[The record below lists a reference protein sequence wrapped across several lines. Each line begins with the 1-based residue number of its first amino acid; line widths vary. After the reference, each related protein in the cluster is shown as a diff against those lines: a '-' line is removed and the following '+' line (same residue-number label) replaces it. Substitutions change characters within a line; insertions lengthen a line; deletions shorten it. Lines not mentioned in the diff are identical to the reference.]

1 MPFSRTLVPRA
12 ADGHVRCDET
22 AAKEMRRVSRMILQV
37 LSQSE
42 VERLHA
48 ETLRVLAEVG
58 FRVSHGEALVKFRR
72 AGALVD
78 EANCTVRVPPEM
90 VKKLL
95 AQAPSRLAQGGL
107 NGKVLDVGGG
117 NRYYT
122 SLIIDP
128 FTVDY
133 TDGVRRPVLED
144 VRRHTI
150 IGESLDRVDAMM
162 RMQYPVSDITEPDS
176 CYKTMEVFL
185 LHTTKH
191 TLVYPTCEENCRDWM
206 NVMAVIAEA
215 AGLDLNGTPLMSV
228 AMAVT
233 SPLQV
238 HGPNIEIMKM
248 AMERSYPILSTVC
261 PMAGTTAPYSVAG
274 TMLMANTEALIAVL
288 ITQLYTPGHPVTYG
302 VGPSITDMHTGHDLY
317 YKPEK
322 MLFKIAATQMGTF
335 YGLPIA
341 GEAGGTLTWRAD
353 VQNGAESFAYL
364 LASHAG
370 RQNIIGGLGS
380 LHNANGMSA
389 EQILMQCGLVE
400 MAEYLAAGM
409 DVSEEKL
416 GLDSIRRAGPGGH
429 YLEDDLT
436 LTLLRSNEFFHT
448 AHLDLSG
455 GYDPSA
461 SGAYEMAH
469 QKAEDLLAQY
479 EPTVPAKVQA
489 AIRSFFRE
497 KYRDKSVADK

>member
-1 MPFSRTLVPRA
+1 MSRL
-12 ADGHVRCDET
+12 
-22 AAKEMRRVSRMILQV
+22 ILRV
-37 LSQSE
+37 LSESE
-42 VERLHA
+42 VERLHT

-58 FRVSHGEALVKFRR
+58 FRVTHGEALAKFRR
-72 AGALVD
+72 AGALVN
-78 EANCTVRVPPEM
+78 EADGTVRVPPEM
-90 VKKLL
+90 VKELL
-95 AQAPSRLAQGGL
+95 AQAPSSAAQTGL
-107 NGKVLDVGGG
+107 NGEVLDVGGD

-128 FTVDY
+128 FIVDH

-150 IGESLDRVDAMM
+150 IGESLERVSAMM
-162 RMQYPVSDITEPDS
+162 RMQYPVSDIAEPDS

-185 LHTTKH
+185 LHSTKH
-191 TLVYPTCEENCRDWM
+191 TVIAPTSDKNCRDWM
-206 NVMAVIAEA
+206 DVMAAIAEA
-215 AGLDLNGTPLMSV
+215 AGLDPNGTPLMSV

-248 AMERSYPILSTVC
+248 AMERSYPIRSTVC

-274 TMLMANTEALIAVL
+274 TMLIANTEALIPVL
-288 ITQLYTPGHPVTYG
+288 IAQVYRPGHPVAYG
-302 VGPSITDMHTGHDLY
+302 IGPSITDMHTGHDLY

-335 YGLPIA
+335 YNLPVS
-341 GEAGGTLTWRAD
+341 GEAGGTMTWRAD

-389 EQILMQCGLVE
+389 EQIIMQCGLVD
-400 MAEYLAAGM
+400 MAEYLAGGM
-409 DVSEEKL
+409 DFSDKKL
-416 GLDSIRRAGPGGH
+416 AFDSIRKAGPGGQ
-429 YLEDDLT
+429 YLTDNLT
-436 LTLLRSNEFFHT
+436 LELLRSREFFHSL
-448 AHLDLSG
+448 HLDLTG
-455 GYDPSA
+455 GYDLTA
-461 SGAYEMAH
+461 RGAYEMAH
-469 QKAEDLLAQY
+469 QRAEDLVAQH
-479 EPTVPAKVQA
+479 EPTVPSKVQA

-497 KYRDKSVADK
+497 KYQDKSVADK